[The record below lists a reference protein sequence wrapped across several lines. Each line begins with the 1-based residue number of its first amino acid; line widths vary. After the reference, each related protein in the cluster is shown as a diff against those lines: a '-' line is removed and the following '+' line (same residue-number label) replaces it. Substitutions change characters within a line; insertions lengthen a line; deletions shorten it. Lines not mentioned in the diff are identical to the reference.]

1 MEKYVIKCPNCGY
14 EYLPNEIYYPQ
25 DLGNAHNVYRDLEG
39 KILYYDGSNIDTEAE
54 YICDGCKCKFKV
66 KAEVKFFTTE
76 DKKKNVNEEYVIK
89 LKPKK
94 QQDESNLWEDN
105 K

>member
-1 MEKYVIKCPNCGY
+1 MEKFVIKCPNCGY

-39 KILYYDGSNIDTEAE
+39 KILYYDGANIDNEAE
-54 YICDGCKCKFKV
+54 YICDGCNCKFKV
-66 KAEVKFFTTE
+66 KADIKFFTYE
-76 DKKKNVNEEYVIK
+76 DKKKNFSEDYSIK
-89 LKPKK
+89 LNIKK
-94 QQDESNLWEDN
+94 KAEQTNLWDD